1 MNRKIQIMKRVIA
14 IVMVSLVSLATG
26 FQGSAQESEEIGF
39 FLTFVPNV
47 QFAPVYVAI
56 ENGYAAENG
65 IQLNIE
71 HGDEPVGV
79 DLIAAERIPFGVIS
93 GEQVLLAR
101 AAGRPV
107 VYVYEWFQAYPVGV
121 VIPDTSD
128 IETVADLAG
137 KTVGIP
143 GRFGASY
150 SGLTALLGANGMTE
164 SDINLEPIGFAAA
177 DVVCA
182 NRLDAAVVY
191 VNNEP
196 LQIQQRADAG
206 ECGDISDV
214 SLLYVSDS
222 ADLIS
227 NGLVTSEAL
236 IAENPA
242 LVARLVRVFDQ
253 GVREVIKNPAR
264 AYLISLDYVENLPAD
279 DGLVAALEAA
289 AEQQDAFLQEQPDA
303 EAIATSRDALLA
315 DLQESFAPETWIQF
329 QVLLE
334 TIKLWEANQLGYSD
348 IESWQLTQDVL
359 LSMGMMQDEI
369 DVTAAFTNEF
379 LPEMIAGET
388 DDAS

>member
-1 MNRKIQIMKRVIA
+1 
-14 IVMVSLVSLATG
+14 
-26 FQGSAQESEEIGF
+26 
-39 FLTFVPNV
+39 
-47 QFAPVYVAI
+47 
-56 ENGYAAENG
+56 
-65 IQLNIE
+65 
-71 HGDEPVGV
+71 
-79 DLIAAERIPFGVIS
+79 
-93 GEQVLLAR
+93 
-101 AAGRPV
+101 
-107 VYVYEWFQAYPVGV
+107 
-121 VIPDTSD
+121 
-128 IETVADLAG
+128 
-137 KTVGIP
+137 
-143 GRFGASY
+143 
-150 SGLTALLGANGMTE
+150 
-164 SDINLEPIGFAAA
+164 
-177 DVVCA
+177 
-182 NRLDAAVVY
+182 
-191 VNNEP
+191 
-196 LQIQQRADAG
+196 
-206 ECGDISDV
+206 
-214 SLLYVSDS
+214 
-222 ADLIS
+222 
-227 NGLVTSEAL
+227 
-236 IAENPA
+236 
-242 LVARLVRVFDQ
+242 VFDQ